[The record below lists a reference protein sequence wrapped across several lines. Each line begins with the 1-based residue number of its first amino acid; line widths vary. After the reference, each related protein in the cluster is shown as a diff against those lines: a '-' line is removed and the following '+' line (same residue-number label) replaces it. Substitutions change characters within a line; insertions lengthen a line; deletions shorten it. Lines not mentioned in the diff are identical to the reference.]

1 MVMKLP
7 KDKTGT
13 PALRP
18 ANDDSYR
25 QIHHTPFDGEFLEFF
40 EHWTVLKLII
50 NSLINQFFEN

>member
-1 MVMKLP
+1 LTIRKIAKAKITKLKVVVMKLP

-40 EHWTVLKLII
+40 EH
-50 NSLINQFFEN
+50 